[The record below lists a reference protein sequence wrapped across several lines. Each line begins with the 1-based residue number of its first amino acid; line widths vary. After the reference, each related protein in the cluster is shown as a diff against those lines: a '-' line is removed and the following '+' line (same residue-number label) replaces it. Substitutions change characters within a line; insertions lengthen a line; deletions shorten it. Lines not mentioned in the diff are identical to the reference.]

1 MAKLKSLSALPLL
14 LLAALLPSL
23 AKAQDVNL
31 DLTAQ
36 TATGDKVN
44 VTVNGCTFTYDMAT
58 SPNTGAYMNYL
69 GDLYKFKITS
79 SDKKI
84 AVIELVGRGNVN
96 NVSKPTDVNVEQG
109 GGTFDHH
116 PGGTSVWKGPA
127 NTVQF
132 GAASGSTYTV
142 QRIRVWYE
150 GTEYVPGGSGDGDDD
165 PSGDDVTGTPIVR
178 TPSVPVNGKAVKMA
192 IVTVKQFKEV
202 AEEYALWK
210 TQQGYDV
217 TEIYVDDLKQ
227 GANDQNIDDMDAY
240 AKRIHPILKELRP
253 AFVLIMGDY
262 EQVPAFK
269 GTKAYPNNYVT
280 DYFYGEYSGDYFPEA
295 YVGRFSGYTADEIKA
310 QMDKTKYMS
319 LISAS
324 EGSWMN
330 TSLGLHNRASNLTTA
345 PGYDYVMNYLRSIP
359 NVTVNE
365 TSAGYNTTINDYINQ
380 GSALVTYYGHG
391 YPNSFN
397 GEYQLADAQ
406 QLTNENR
413 YPLFITMTCLT
424 GKFDN
429 GWQEVLCMAE
439 QMQRMP
445 KAGSVA
451 YIGATRESYDWPN
464 IHFMKGGKQ
473 GDNTYLGFMASMFP
487 TSDKDPLNQ
496 HARTLGEGVAM
507 GKYGVNAYQKSSA
520 EFSSEYYVLFGDPT
534 YQPYCKAPLTMQVNA
549 PANAVAGHVI
559 KVTAA
564 PKTVVCISTGRNIVA
579 VGLTDSEGHIS
590 LKIATAATAGTY
602 TLYCSAP
609 TYTDWQGSI
618 TIAANDGKEDTDPF
632 TQNILKPVLTASD
645 VIDHETAQTV
655 NNQWKQVIV
664 SGESGAKYDTWVS
677 SDLKDCV
684 NMRNEYDLCGIVT
697 TKTAGCVR
705 KVSIDW
711 VAPAGKQDCISVFG
725 SNTPYSVA
733 SDVWDD
739 SKKGT
744 LIGTIVKGVNDELV
758 IPTNYAYVALRAE
771 NLDCFMNSI
780 TIGWGGE
787 TFEVEEEDLKPST
800 FDFDDFTRKKVLIE
814 KFTGQRCPNCIGDD
828 KTLDAYLDGKNLKDK
843 VYEMRHYSY
852 EGDGIGQRYL
862 RLPDVHNAL
871 SNAWEVSSYPIY
883 MVDRSGNNGTQ
894 FPDNGYLVRA
904 SVINNLDWVSNRIE
918 KPCLVSLSLDGSTYN
933 PSTREIKVVVS
944 GKTSTKIPDPRISI
958 FITQNGISASQSG
971 VTGDYVHNGV
981 SRDFLTEEVNG
992 DALEIGDDGVFQ
1004 VTYFYKMPETIG
1016 SVNTDIKNM
1025 DVVAFVSSWDNYA
1038 YKRATEGQKN
1048 FENSMVYNTDN
1059 VNIGSL
1065 PFHALPPVLPGD
1077 NKPYEVTIGATGFS
1091 TLYCDKDLVVPEG
1104 VTAYVAYESESGS
1117 SLITKELADG
1127 TIPAKTA
1134 VILQG
1139 TQGVHSFT
1147 VSPKKLTAYTGRN
1160 ELNGTLERVSASSL
1174 GGTIYV
1180 LAQPAGKSVG
1190 FYRYTGDMLPA
1201 HKAYFREVDGKVQ
1214 GFELNFGGEGDVV
1227 TAIDRLSTV
1236 NSQLSTAYDLQ
1247 GRALRQGKS
1256 APQRGLILQNGKK
1269 LMVR

>member
-14 LLAALLPSL
+14 LLAVLLPSL
-23 AKAQDVNL
+23 VKAQDVNL

-69 GDLYKFKITS
+69 GDLYKFKISS

-96 NVSKPTDVNVEQG
+96 NVSKPTNVNVELG

-116 PGGTSVWKGPA
+116 PGGTSVWKGTA

-534 YQPYCKAPLTMQVNA
+534 YQPYCKAPLTMQVSA
-549 PANAVAGHVI
+549 PANAVAGHI
-559 KVTAA
+559 INVTAA
-564 PKTVVCISTGRNIVA
+564 PKAVVCISTGRNIVA

-684 NMRNEYDLCGIVT
+684 NMRNEYNLCGIVT

-711 VAPAGKQDCISVFG
+711 LAPAGKQDCISVFG

-814 KFTGQRCPNCIGDD
+814 KFTGQSCQYCAGDD
-828 KTLDAYLDGKNLKDK
+828 ATLAKYLDEKKLHDK
-843 VYEMRHYSY
+843 VYEMRHYCY
-852 EGDGIGQRYL
+852 PDPVREGYL
-862 RLPDVHNAL
+862 RIPAIHNL
-871 SNAWEVSSYPIY
+871 LNVAWEVNSYPNY
-883 MVDRSGNNGTQ
+883 MVDRCAYNGAKSETSTM
-894 FPDNGYLVRA
+894 GKA
-904 SVINNLDWVSNRIE
+904 SVIANLDRVNDRLE

-933 PSTREIKVVVS
+933 PSTREIKVVAS
-944 GKTSTKIPDPRISI
+944 GKVSDKELPDLRICA
-958 FITQNGISASQSG
+958 FITQSGIVAYQNKMG
-971 VTGDYVHNGV
+971 NNYVHNGV
-981 SRDFLTEEVNG
+981 SRDFLTSEVHG
-992 DALEIGDDGVFQ
+992 DVLETREDGVFQ
-1004 VTYFYKMPETIG
+1004 KTYTYTLPDRLGFVDT
-1016 SVNTDIKNM
+1016 NANNM
-1025 DVVAFVSSWDNYA
+1025 DVVVFVSSWDNYSSNSMA
-1038 YKRATEGQKN
+1038 EKN

-1065 PFHALPPVLPGD
+1065 PFHALSPVLPGD

-1147 VSPKKLTAYTGRN
+1147 VSPKKLAAYTGRN
-1160 ELNGTLERVSASSL
+1160 ELNGTLERVSTSSL